1 MAQRFRDILE
11 ALVEG
16 RDLSAEEA
24 EFALESIVDGT
35 ASSEE
40 AAALLFG
47 MRAKGE
53 TVEELTAFVRV
64 MRRAAIP
71 LDVDSRGA
79 VDLCGTGGDGSGTFN
94 ISTAAMFV
102 VAGAGVPVLKHGN
115 RSVSSRCGSADVLE
129 KLGVVSTLG
138 RKEVERVF
146 GETGMAF
153 MFAPNFHPAMKYI
166 QPARRALKIRTSFN
180 ILGPLLNPADVRRQV
195 IGAYSLDVA
204 EIMIRILENLETVTA
219 YTVHAD
225 DGMDE
230 VTNTTTTRYFQ
241 LNRAASGRSG
251 SATDRSSAND
261 RSDQS
266 SEPVSFNPAELGI
279 PVVHPKE
286 LAGGDADDNAAIIRS
301 IMENRATDAQRD
313 IVLLNGAFGIHAGGR
328 AASLPEAMEIARE
341 SLASGAAAGKLR
353 EFSEASREALVSEKR
368 PDPESGITAKL

>member
-11 ALVEG
+11 ALVKG

-129 KLGVVSTLG
+129 KLGVVATLG

-204 EIMIRILENLETVTA
+204 EIMIRILENLETVRA

-230 VTNTTTTRYFQ
+230 VTNTTTTQYFQ
-241 LNRAASGRSG
+241 LNRSASGRSG
-251 SATDRSSAND
+251 SAND
-261 RSDQS
+261 LSDQD

-313 IVLLNGAFGIHAGGR
+313 IVLLNAAFGMNAGCR
-328 AASLPEAMEIARE
+328 AGYLYEAVEIARE
-341 SLASGAAAGKLR
+341 SLVSGSTAGKLR
-353 EFSEASREALVSEKR
+353 EFSEASREAWVSEKK
-368 PDPESGITAKL
+368 PDPESGIPAKL

>member
-1 MAQRFRDILE
+1 MSQKFKEFLE
-11 ALVEG
+11 IISEG
-16 RDLSAEEA
+16 RNLDPIEA
-24 EFALESIVDGT
+24 RGAMKQMLDGT
-35 ASSEE
+35 VGPEQT
-40 AAALLFG
+40 AACLFG
-47 MRAKGE
+47 MRVKGE
-53 TVEELTAFVRV
+53 TVEELTSFVQVLRE
-64 MRRAAIP
+64 AAVP
-71 LDVDSRGA
+71 VEVDARGA

-115 RSVSSRCGSADVLE
+115 RSVSSKCGSADALE
-129 KLGVVSTLG
+129 KLGVVATLG

-204 EIMIRILENLETVTA
+204 EIMIRILENLETVRA

-230 VTNTTTTRYFQ
+230 VTNTTTTQYFQ
-241 LNRAASGRSG
+241 LNRSASARSG
-251 SATDRSSAND
+251 SAND
-261 RSDQS
+261 LSDQG

-301 IMENRATDAQRD
+301 IM
-313 IVLLNGAFGIHAGGR
+313 
-328 AASLPEAMEIARE
+328 
-341 SLASGAAAGKLR
+341 
-353 EFSEASREALVSEKR
+353 
-368 PDPESGITAKL
+368 